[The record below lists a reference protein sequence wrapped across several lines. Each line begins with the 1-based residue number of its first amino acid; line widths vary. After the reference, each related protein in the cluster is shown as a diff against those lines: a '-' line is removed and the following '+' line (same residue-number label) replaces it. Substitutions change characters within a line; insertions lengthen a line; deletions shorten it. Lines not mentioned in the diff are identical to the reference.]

1 MVRLLRPVW
10 KAGLGYE
17 RRTVQRIFSCTA
29 MPAVLLS
36 TAIGVRLVFMS
47 SELQYPGLP
56 IKTPKHGNLMT
67 FPRGLRDAIPDMPT
81 CVGRVLELS
90 SMTGDAMLTFWGGRQ
105 VHLDLLVKETGKLKG

>member
-1 MVRLLRPVW
+1 
-10 KAGLGYE
+10 
-17 RRTVQRIFSCTA
+17 

-36 TAIGVRLVFMS
+36 PPVGVRLVFMS
-47 SELQYPGLP
+47 SELLHPGLP

-90 SMTGDAMLTFWGGRQ
+90 SMTGDAIFTFWGGRQ
-105 VHLDLLVKETGKLKG
+105 VHLDLLVKETGRLTGEFRVTMDLQPDAARALAVTLNELADR